1 MSNFLFKRFVILVA
15 TLFAASVVIFVFLEL
30 LPGDPAQILMGIEA
44 PPQAVAALR
53 VELGLDRPMLE
64 RYFRWIGQLLSGDLG
79 NSYTYSVP
87 VADLIAERLT
97 VTLPLALI
105 ATSFSTIIGVSAGLY
120 AASNHLQ
127 FGDYGVMAFNQL
139 GMAVP
144 NFWLG
149 ILLIFLFAILL
160 GWVPAGG
167 FPGWDAGL
175 WPALEALLLPA
186 IALAVSQAAILARM
200 TRSSVLEV
208 LHEDFVRTAR
218 AKGLTRRATLWG
230 HVVRNALIPV
240 VTIMGVELSNILVGT
255 IAIEQVFSLP
265 GMGRL
270 VLQTILQLDLA
281 VIKNVIMFL
290 VLMVVAVNFV
300 VDVLYAI
307 IDPRLKARDL

>member
-240 VTIMGVELSNILVGT
+240 VTVMGVELSNILVGT

>member
-1 MSNFLFKRFVILVA
+1 MFKRFVILVA

>member
-1 MSNFLFKRFVILVA
+1 MFKRFVILVA

-105 ATSFSTIIGVSAGLY
+105 ATSFSTIIGVAAGLY

-218 AKGLTRRATLWG
+218 AKGLTGRATLWG